1 MVEYFYHENPPT
13 EAGRGPQGRD
23 DGVRLPMAAG
33 RVISNARPAQ
43 TSSKAAQQIGGH
55 ARFVYEDVLAGLVEW
70 LCVAPLP
77 ASRCNIR
84 STLFV
89 GVDRFF

>member
-1 MVEYFYHENPPT
+1 
-13 EAGRGPQGRD
+13 
-23 DGVRLPMAAG
+23 VRLPMAAG